1 MAGEINKTFPFMEFP
16 LSISRQGDFP
26 IDRKSL
32 WWDKAEADN
41 FAATDPTAYIGMPVS
56 VYDEAAGTVI
66 LYIINKDKQL
76 QQVGK
81 PVKVDG
87 KSLERLADGETLEIK
102 GFKSVKKAGLVLRT
116 KAGTNGGFEVEWA
129 ETKDGTVD
137 DLATRMQKVEETL
150 PKKSDVGHGHKAT
163 EITEDT
169 THKFVT
175 DVQIAAWDAKAT
187 PELVDEKIAAI
198 PVATNKVNGLMS
210 SAMVQGHEAL
220 AQDMA
225 EAKKTITDIKDNGN
239 INYHIASA
247 TKLGAVKIGAN
258 INVTEDG
265 TISTHAPYQ
274 LPSTLPGSMITEDAT
289 HRWTTDVEKQGWAD
303 KYTKAEVDNKF
314 NTLESNTMWKESV
327 ATFADIA
334 KKYPTPKDGW
344 TVNVNDTDITYRY
357 TGSEWIKISA
367 NAIPMATQSVDGKM
381 SKEDKKK
388 LDGIAENA
396 NNYVH
401 PEHHAPSIITQDA
414 DNRFVTDAQIT
425 KWDGGVTTAEAAKTK
440 AEQNAASITQINQTI
455 EQLKADTTLM
465 TTVEAQAIID
475 KYKNKQ

>member
-1 MAGEINKTFPFMEFP
+1 MAEINKTFPFMEFP

-32 WWDKAEADN
+32 WWDKSAADS

-66 LYIINKDKQL
+66 LYIINKDREL

-102 GFKSVKKAGLVLRT
+102 GFKDVSKAGLVLRT
-116 KAGTNGGFEVEWA
+116 KAGANGGFEVEWA
-129 ETKDGTVD
+129 ETKDATVD
-137 DLATRMQKVEETL
+137 NLVTRLETVEGEL
-150 PKKSDVGHGHKAT
+150 PKKALKEHTHKAT
-163 EITEDT
+163 DVIEDT

-175 DVQIAAWDAKAT
+175 DAQIAAWDDKA
-187 PELVDEKIAAI
+187 VQKDIDDAIKAI
-198 PVATNKVNGLMS
+198 PIADNQTNGLMS
-210 SAMVQGHEAL
+210 AAMVQGHEAL
-220 AQDMA
+220 AQDMT
-225 EAKKTITDIKDNGN
+225 EAKATIKDIKDNGN

-247 TKLGAVKIGAN
+247 TTLGAVKIGAN
-258 INVTEDG
+258 INVTPEG
-265 TISTHAPYQ
+265 VISTHAPYV
-274 LPSTLPGSMITEDAT
+274 LPDTLPGSMITEDET

-327 ATFADIA
+327 ATFTDIA
-334 KKYPTPKDGW
+334 KKYPNPKDGW

-367 NAIPMATQSVDGKM
+367 NAIPMATQGVDGKM

-401 PEHHAPSIITQDA
+401 PEHHAPSVITQDA
-414 DNRFVTDAQIT
+414 NNRFVTDAQIN
-425 KWDGGVTTAEAAKTK
+425 KWDAGVETANAAKTK
-440 AEQNAASITQINQTI
+440 AEQNAASITTINQTI
-455 EQLKADTTLM
+455 DQMKVDMTLM
-465 TTVEAQAIID
+465 TTTEAQAIID
-475 KYKNKQ
+475 KYKNKA